1 MNRFEMTAPAVPYPY
16 ESFVRALHGAP
27 KAPRGQAR
35 TFDEDGTLIEQGS
48 RNSALASM
56 AGSMRRDGADRAEIA
71 LALHQHNALKC
82 HPALDKTEV
91 ERIASSISRY
101 APGGAD
107 SSGSN
112 LTDTGNA
119 DRLARDVGEVVRYVP
134 EMRQWIIWNGERW
147 ERDGMGQIIEF
158 AKATALRINAEV
170 GDVSHSHTL
179 LDIVRHARN
188 SQQIARLQAMVELAK
203 SIPSIIVR
211 ATDLD
216 KDPFLLGL
224 KNGTLNLRT
233 GKLRAADKAD
243 LITQQAPIQFDP
255 EAKCPEFERF
265 LATVMRGDQELVD
278 YIQRMMGYCLTG
290 RTEEQCFFFLH
301 GSGSNGKSTFL
312 NVLGQLLGGDLYRQV
327 GSDSLMVRKNGGGA
341 TNDLARL
348 TGARVVMSNEV
359 QEGDR
364 LNESLIKDLTGGE
377 SIAARF
383 LYAEFF
389 EYTPKFK
396 ILFAG
401 NHQPVIRGDDTGI
414 WRRLRLIPF
423 THTIGDGQK
432 DVKLPEKLRA
442 ELPGIL
448 NFALAGCLEWQRE
461 GLVMPKSMVAA
472 GALYRSD
479 MDVLG
484 QWVAERCALD
494 NGLEIKASAAY
505 TDYKGWATLNGFRPL
520 SSNSFSRRLRERYL
534 RTDRRDGA
542 YYQGLSIKDLQ

>member
-1 MNRFEMTAPAVPYPY
+1 MNHFEMTTPAVPYAY
-16 ESFVRALHGAP
+16 ESFVQALRGAP
-27 KAPRGQAR
+27 KAPRGGAR
-35 TFDEDGTLIEQGS
+35 TFEEDGTLIEQGG

-82 HPALDKTEV
+82 HPALDTMEV

-107 SSGSN
+107 FSGSN

-119 DRLARDVGEVVRYVP
+119 DRLARDVGEVARYVP
-134 EMRQWIIWNGERW
+134 EMRHWIIWNGERW
-147 ERDGMGQIIEF
+147 ERDGTGQIIEF

-170 GDVSHSHTL
+170 GDVSNAHAGV
-179 LDIVRHARN
+179 DIVRHARN
-188 SQQIARLQAMVELAK
+188 SQHIARIHAMVALAK
-203 SIPSIIVR
+203 SIPSLIVR
-211 ATDLD
+211 ATELD
-216 KDPFLLGL
+216 TDPFLLGL

-233 GKLRAADKAD
+233 GKLRVADMGD
-243 LITQQAPIQFDP
+243 FITQQAPVHFDP
-255 EAKCPEFERF
+255 EAQCPEFERF
-265 LATVMRGDQELVD
+265 LSTVMRGDQELVD

-423 THTIGDGQK
+423 THTIGEGQK
-432 DVKLPEKLRA
+432 DVRLPEKLRA

-461 GLVMPKSMVAA
+461 GLVMPKSMAAA
-472 GALYRSD
+472 GALYRVD

-484 QWVAERCALD
+484 QWIAERCALD
-494 NGLEIKASAAY
+494 KGLEIKASAAY
-505 TDYKGWATLNGFRPL
+505 SNYKYWALESGFWPL
-520 SSNSFSRRLRERYL
+520 SSNSFGRRLRERYL
-534 RTDRRDGA
+534 RTDRRDGT